1 MTFRSLNRWYA
12 YVRTAIETI
21 SNAHIQETYTADAVA
36 SFLLQNEIGVLVE
49 NGGKII
55 TYQERARS

>member
-1 MTFRSLNRWYA
+1 MFV
-12 YVRTAIETI
+12 VRTAIEPI

-55 TYQERARS
+55 TTRSARGAE